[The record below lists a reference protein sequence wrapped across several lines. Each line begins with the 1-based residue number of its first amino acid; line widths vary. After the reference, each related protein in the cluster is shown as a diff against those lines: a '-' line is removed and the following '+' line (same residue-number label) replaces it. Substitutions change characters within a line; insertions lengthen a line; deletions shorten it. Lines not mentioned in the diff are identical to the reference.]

1 MMTEQWNHQNNYLAM
16 NNKSKPEAM
25 KKNKLK
31 YILSV
36 LVAMVLTKGAFAQQ
50 VVTNSNPEMHYYLL
64 TAIAIIL
71 LVVIVALNGA
81 IKNIATGKALW
92 ESKNSAAMVLA
103 LFFTG
108 LSSQTFAQDA
118 TQDMI
123 IVEPNYGLVF
133 WLFLLVDLV
142 LLIIVLVQLSVLSGL
157 VNTIKG
163 QMAEEGE
170 YIAVETGFDRFWKGL
185 TNAAPIER
193 EAEVMTD
200 HEYDGIKEL
209 DNVLPPWWLWL
220 FYLSIVFAVV
230 YFGYYEIYKSTDM
243 SIDEYQAEMVIAEE
257 QAAAI
262 GVNVNNVAIMEDESS
277 LANGQKVFES
287 NCASCHLNDGG
298 GSIGPNLTD
307 DYWKN
312 GGSVQEVFTTIEDGI
327 TGTAMVSWKALISPN
342 DRQDVTSY
350 ILVKLVGSTP
360 ANPKAAE
367 GELYKPE

>member
-1 MMTEQWNHQNNYLAM
+1 
-16 NNKSKPEAM
+16 M

-36 LVAMVLTKGAFAQQ
+36 LVAMVLTKGAVAQQ

-92 ESKNSAAMVLA
+92 ENKNGAAVVLA
-103 LFFTG
+103 FVFSFAG
-108 LSSQTFAQDA
+108 NQAFAQS
-118 TQDMI
+118 QDMV

-133 WLFLLVDLV
+133 WLFLLVV
-142 LLIIVLVQLSVLSGL
+142 LILIIIVFVQLSVLSGL

-163 QMAEEGE
+163 QTAEDGE
-170 YIAVETGFDRFWKGL
+170 YYEVETGFDRFWKGL

-193 EAEVMTD
+193 EAEIMTD

-209 DNVLPPWWLWL
+209 DNVLPPWWVWL

-243 SIDEYQAEMVIAEE
+243 SMDEYQVEMLIAEE

-262 GVNVNNVAIMEDESS
+262 GVTPDNVQLMEDESN
-277 LANGQKVFES
+277 LANGKKVFES
-287 NCASCHLNDGG
+287 NCASCHLIDGG

-307 DYWKN
+307 NYWKN
-312 GGSVQEVFTTIEDGI
+312 GGSIKNLFTTVENGI
-327 TGTAMVSWKALISPN
+327 PATTMVSWKALISPN
-342 DRQDVTSY
+342 DRQDVVSY

-360 ANPKAAE
+360 ANPKDPE
-367 GELYKPE
+367 GELYNPE

>member
-1 MMTEQWNHQNNYLAM
+1 M
-16 NNKSKPEAM
+16 
-25 KKNKLK
+25 KNKLK

-36 LVAMVLTKGAFAQQ
+36 LVAMVLTKGAVAQQ

-71 LVVIVALNGA
+71 LVVIVVLNGA
-81 IKNIATGKALW
+81 IKNIATGNALW
-92 ESKNSAAMVLA
+92 KSKNGAAMVLA
-103 LFFTG
+103 FIFTG
-108 LSSQTFAQDA
+108 LSSQAFAQDA
-118 TQDMI
+118 AAQDMI
-123 IVEPNYGLVF
+123 IVEPNYGLIF

-142 LLIIVLVQLSVLSGL
+142 LIIIVFVQLSVLSGL

-163 QMAEEGE
+163 EVAADGE
-170 YIAVETGFDRFWKGL
+170 YIEVETGFDRFWKGL
-185 TNAAPIER
+185 TNAAPIES

-200 HEYDGIKEL
+200 HEYDGIREL
-209 DNVLPPWWLWL
+209 DNVLPPWWVWL

-230 YFGYYEIYKSTDM
+230 YFGYYEIYITTDM
-243 SIDEYQAEMVIAEE
+243 SVDEYQAEMLIAEV

-262 GVNVNNVAIMEDESS
+262 GVNVNNVVIMEDESN

-307 DYWKN
+307 NYWKN
-312 GGSVQEVFTTIEDGI
+312 GGSVQEVFTTIENGI

-350 ILVKLVGSTP
+350 ILVNLVGSTP
-360 ANPKAAE
+360 AAGKDPE
-367 GELYKPE
+367 GELYTPE

>member
-1 MMTEQWNHQNNYLAM
+1 M
-16 NNKSKPEAM
+16 
-25 KKNKLK
+25 KNKLK

-36 LVAMVLTKGAFAQQ
+36 LVAMVLTKGAVAQQ

-92 ESKNSAAMVLA
+92 ESKNGAAMVLA
-103 LFFTG
+103 FIFTG
-108 LSSQTFAQDA
+108 LSSQAFAQDA
-118 TQDMI
+118 AAQDMI
-123 IVEPNYGLVF
+123 IVEPNYGLIF

-142 LLIIVLVQLSVLSGL
+142 LIIIVFVQLSVLSGL

-163 QMAEEGE
+163 EVAADGE
-170 YIAVETGFDRFWKGL
+170 YIEVETGFDRFWKGL
-185 TNAAPIER
+185 TNAAPIES

-200 HEYDGIKEL
+200 HEYDGIREL
-209 DNVLPPWWLWL
+209 DNVLPPWWVWL
-220 FYLSIVFAVV
+220 FNLSIVFAVV
-230 YFGYYEIYKSTDM
+230 YFGYYEIYLSTDM
-243 SIDEYQAEMVIAEE
+243 SIDEYNAEMLIAEE
-257 QAAAI
+257 QAATI
-262 GVNVNNVAIMEDESS
+262 GVNVNNVAIMEDESN

-287 NCASCHLNDGG
+287 NCVSCHLNDGG

-307 DYWKN
+307 NYWKN
-312 GGSVQEVFTTIEDGI
+312 GGSVQEVFTTIENGI

-350 ILVKLVGSTP
+350 ILVNLVGSTP
-360 ANPKAAE
+360 ANPKDPE
-367 GELYKPE
+367 GELYNPE

>member
-1 MMTEQWNHQNNYLAM
+1 MKQWSHLIKYLAM

-50 VVTNSNPEMHYYLL
+50 IVTNSNPEMHYYLL

-92 ESKNSAAMVLA
+92 ENTNAANIVLA
-103 LFFTG
+103 LVFTG
-108 LSSQTFAQDA
+108 LSSQTFAQDGA
-118 TQDMI
+118 QDVI
-123 IVEPNYGLVF
+123 IVEPNYGLIF

-157 VNTIKG
+157 VNTIKS
-163 QMAEEGE
+163 QAASEGE
-170 YIAVETGFDRFWKGL
+170 YIKVETGFDRFWKGL

-209 DNVLPPWWLWL
+209 DNVLPPWWLGL
-220 FYLSIVFAVV
+220 FYLSIIFAVV
-230 YFGYYEIYKSTDM
+230 YFGYYEVYKSTDM
-243 SIDEYQAEMVIAEE
+243 SIDEYQAEMVLAEE

-262 GVNVNNVAIMEDESS
+262 GVNVNNVAIMEDESN
-277 LANGQKVFES
+277 LANGQSVFES
-287 NCASCHLNDGG
+287 NCVSCHLNDGG

-307 DYWKN
+307 QYWKN
-312 GGSVQEVFTTIEDGI
+312 GGSIQELFTTVTDGI
-327 TGTAMVSWKALISPN
+327 SGTAMVSWKALISPN
-342 DRQDVTSY
+342 DIQDVSSY
-350 ILVKLVGSTP
+350 ILVKLQGTTP
-360 ANPKAAE
+360 ANPKDPE
-367 GELYKPE
+367 GELYTPE

>member
-1 MMTEQWNHQNNYLAM
+1 M
-16 NNKSKPEAM
+16 
-25 KKNKLK
+25 KNKLK

-36 LVAMVLTKGAFAQQ
+36 LVAMVLTKGAVAQQ

-92 ESKNSAAMVLA
+92 ESKNGAAIVLA
-103 LFFTG
+103 LIFAG
-108 LSSQTFAQDA
+108 SSSRVFAQDA
-118 TQDMI
+118 AQDMI
-123 IVEPNYGLVF
+123 IVEPNYGLIF

-142 LLIIVLVQLSVLSGL
+142 LIIIVFVQLSVLSGL

-163 QMAEEGE
+163 AVAEEGE
-170 YIAVETGFDRFWKGL
+170 YVEIETGFDRFWKGL

-200 HEYDGIKEL
+200 HEYDGIREL
-209 DNVLPPWWLWL
+209 DNVLPPWWVWL

-230 YFGYYEIYKSTDM
+230 YFGYYEIYITTDM
-243 SIDEYQAEMVIAEE
+243 SVDEYQAEMLIAEE

-262 GVNVNNVAIMEDESS
+262 GVNVNNVAIMEDESN

-307 DYWKN
+307 QYWKN
-312 GGSVQEVFTTIEDGI
+312 GGSVQDVFTTIENGI
-327 TGTAMVSWKALISPN
+327 AGTAMVSWKALISPI

-360 ANPKAAE
+360 AAGKDPE
-367 GELYKPE
+367 GELYTPE